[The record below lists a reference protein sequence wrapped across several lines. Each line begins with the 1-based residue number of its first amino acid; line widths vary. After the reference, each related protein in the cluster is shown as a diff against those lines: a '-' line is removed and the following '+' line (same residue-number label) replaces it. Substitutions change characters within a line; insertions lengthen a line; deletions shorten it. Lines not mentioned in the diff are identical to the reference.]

1 MMPEGQF
8 DAGLVRKVW
17 STESHKLR
25 DHLLRLDQDNR
36 RMRFGHSVS
45 PTFIREYAERVG
57 SQFSGLTYGYFE
69 DGELRAAAELR
80 QLSEGWGEE
89 AEAAFSVEA
98 SWQHRGIGS
107 ELMGR
112 VIRAARNRGVRHL
125 YMSCLAENAVMQRIA
140 RKHGAKL
147 RFEYGEVIGD
157 IVPEDATSATFF
169 DEMMEDSRGFLLA
182 VLDIRHADAA
192 TASDDRD
199 KDGNS
204 EAA

>member
-1 MMPEGQF
+1 MPETHF

-17 STESHKLR
+17 ATEGHKLR
-25 DHLLRLDQDNR
+25 DHFLRLDAGSR
-36 RMRFGHSVS
+36 RLRFGHSVS
-45 PTFIREYAERVG
+45 ETFVREYAERV
-57 SQFSGLTYGYFE
+57 SNQFDGLTYGYFE

-80 QLSEGWGEE
+80 RLGESWGSE
-89 AEAAFSVEA
+89 AEAAFSVEPG
-98 SWQHRGIGS
+98 WQKRGIGS

-140 RKHGAKL
+140 KKNGAKL

-157 IVPEDATSATFF
+157 IVPESATSASFF
-169 DEMMEDSRGFLLA
+169 DEVMEDSRGFLLA
-182 VLDIRHADAA
+182 VLDIDWTRSGTGKVDR
-192 TASDDRD
+192 SDE
-199 KDGNS
+199 S